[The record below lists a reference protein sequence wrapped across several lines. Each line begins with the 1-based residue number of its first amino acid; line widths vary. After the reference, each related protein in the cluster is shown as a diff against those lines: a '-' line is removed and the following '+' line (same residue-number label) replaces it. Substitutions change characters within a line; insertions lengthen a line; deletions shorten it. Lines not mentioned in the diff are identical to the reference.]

1 MAARGLHIAWLG
13 AGPSTK
19 ESGGVPGVAN
29 ELLGGLA
36 ALGHRID
43 CFVPSSA
50 AGELPPQ
57 LASEPNLR
65 IVHGT
70 SGWRRGRW
78 YSRGRAG
85 IFVSGLAARAF
96 GAVRMRREVLRRHSE
111 DPYDVVY
118 QFSNIESLGV
128 PARMRRERVPL
139 AIHPETHIA
148 GELRFLWRER
158 KLALRCQPARTF
170 AVAVST
176 MSVRSVVQRRRV
188 RGADLLIC
196 ISSVF
201 RDHIHADYG
210 FPLERTVVVPNPIRL
225 ERFTEPR
232 LDRGVSEPPVVLV
245 LGRVSA
251 RKGVEDVV
259 AVAHELLARGSR
271 VRVRVVGGATLW
283 SDYRKLMEDLPSA
296 NAEYAGRVPPPEI
309 PGELTR
315 ADVMLAPSRYEP
327 FALTV
332 AEALACGVPIVATS
346 EVGAIEGVDRSVVT
360 EVAPG
365 AVAAMA
371 DGIEALTARLGTDAA
386 ALRATARA
394 EAERLF
400 AADRV
405 CSQISDALQALV
417 HGVGS

>member
-1 MAARGLHIAWLG
+1 MAPRPLHIAWLG
-13 AGPSTK
+13 AGPTAR
-19 ESGGVPGVAN
+19 ETGGVPGVAN

-43 CFVPSSA
+43 CFVPSSGG
-50 AGELPPQ
+50 GELPER

-65 IVHGT
+65 VIRGT

-96 GAVRMRREVLRRHSE
+96 GAVRMRREVLARHRE

-128 PARMRRERVPL
+128 PSRMRRERVPL
-139 AIHPETHIA
+139 VIHPETHIA

-158 KLALRCQPARTF
+158 ALALRCQPARTF
-170 AVAVST
+170 VLAVAT
-176 MSVRSVVQRRRV
+176 MSVRAAVQRRRV
-188 RGADLLIC
+188 RRASLLIC

-210 FPLERTVVVPNPIRL
+210 FPLGRTAVVPNPIRL
-225 ERFTEPR
+225 ERFTEPH
-232 LDRGVSEPPVVLV
+232 LDRAVSHPPIVLV

-259 AVAHELLARGSR
+259 AVARELLARGTQ

-283 SDYRKLMEDLPSA
+283 SDYRELMNDLPPE
-296 NAEYAGRVPPPEI
+296 NAEYAGRITPAEI
-309 PGELTR
+309 PAELTR
-315 ADVMLAPSRYEP
+315 ADVMLAASRYEP

-346 EVGAIEGVDRSVVT
+346 EVGAIEGVDRAVVA

-365 AVAAMA
+365 AVATMA
-371 DGIEALTARLGTDAA
+371 DGIEALVGRLTADAA
-386 ALRATARA
+386 PLRATARR

-405 CSQISDALQALV
+405 CAQVSEALQALV
-417 HGVGS
+417 HGVGT